1 MILNNLNFGKSTI
14 NEIRFA
20 FALVLIL
27 LFSTIEALKSQ
38 DAFNYDLMLTP
49 VSVPGLPG
57 LHSYAFGVHE
67 GKWLLIGG
75 RKDGLHA
82 RQPFNAFPQAFNN
95 TDIYVVDVNNQSF
108 WSTSVNSLPATLKEQ
123 LQSTNMN
130 FYQDADTLYI
140 IGGYAYAPS
149 ANDHITFP
157 GLISL
162 SVSGLINAIIAG
174 TSISQHFKYLQND
187 FFAVTGG
194 QLGKIDNTFYLV
206 GGHRFDGN
214 YNPFGFPTYTQTYTS
229 QIRKFTINN
238 SGAQLS
244 FGNYLAIA
252 DTVHLH
258 RRDYNLLPQIF
269 PDGTMGYTISS
280 GVFQVDEDLPFLY
293 PVDIKEQG
301 YNPITDF
308 NQYLSNYHSAKV
320 CLFDSQC
327 NQMHSL
333 FFGGMSQYY
342 YQNGQLIQDNLV
354 PFTKTIS
361 RLTRYADSTL
371 QEFVFSDE
379 MPLLHG
385 ASAEFILNTNL
396 PHTSSKIILLSEIQQ
411 DTILTG
417 YILGGIQSPIIN
429 PFAQNQT
436 NQTSASTTIYAV
448 KLIKNSALIPGDA
461 NCDGLVNLLDLITLS
476 SYILQLNPDPFCF
489 ENADVNQ
496 DQQINI
502 LDIISTAE
510 LILGGGVHK
519 KKIPVMIEVN

>member
-1 MILNNLNFGKSTI
+1 MRLTNVFIFILFFCFHGKLSP
-14 NEIRFA
+14 
-20 FALVLIL
+20 
-27 LFSTIEALKSQ
+27 Q
-38 DAFNYDLMLTP
+38 DAFNYDLLVTP
-49 VSVPGLPG
+49 VTVPGLPG
-57 LHSYAFGVHE
+57 LHSYAFGVHQD
-67 GKWLLIGG
+67 KWLIIGG

-95 TDIYVVDVNNQSF
+95 TDIYVVNVNSQSF
-108 WSTSVNSLPATLKEQ
+108 WSASVNTLPATLKEQ

-162 SVSGLINAIIAG
+162 SVSGLVNAIIAG
-174 TSISQHFKYLQND
+174 TDISQHFKYLQND
-187 FFAVTGG
+187 IFAVTGG
-194 QLGKIDNTFYLV
+194 QFGKIDNTFYLV

-238 SGAQLS
+238 SGTQLS
-244 FGNYLAIA
+244 FGNYQAIT

-269 PDGTMGYTISS
+269 PDGSMGYTVSS

-293 PVDIKEQG
+293 PVDINAQG
-301 YNPITDF
+301 YSPITEF

-320 CLFDSQC
+320 CLFDSQS

-371 QEFVFSDE
+371 QEFVFPVE

-385 ASAEFILNTNL
+385 ASAEFIINTSL
-396 PHTSSKIILLSEIQQ
+396 PHTSSKIILLSEIQH

-417 YILGGIQSPIIN
+417 YIFGGIHSPIIN

-436 NQTSASTTIYAV
+436 NQTSASATIYAV
-448 KLIKNSALIPGDA
+448 KLIRNNALLPGDA

-476 SYILQLNPDPFCF
+476 SYILQLNPSPFCF

-510 LILGGGVHK
+510 LILGGSFHK
-519 KKIPVMIEVN
+519 QKIPVMIESN